1 MLTVI
6 RAGPELTSLSGNG
19 RPAEIDHQHGD
30 AETMN
35 IVAAKLEKQGVKGQ
49 KARLDELLEEHPEWT
64 GSLVQL
70 CETGLI
76 DSLLAGSTNVLPACV
91 TKYSLLPKHVMD
103 RCILA
108 LKCPQLT
115 KASLKRANRKAN
127 GSSAKI
133 FEFIFAHRAA
143 DPIDDHELDSFVE
156 EEVLRADA
164 VGNRAE
170 QIEIQEDGSIDWNDK
185 GVYSIVAPQGD
196 DEDGEHQ
203 VKHKFSNIC
212 VPLPDGI
219 SVKNLKSKLEI
230 KDNQS
235 DYKAVLQLSKHVQ
248 VPLGEL
254 FQGRLNVFE
263 NVVELKKAKYCL
275 QMDNKDQAS
284 TAPAPARSSTD
295 RTANS
300 SSPAAAASD
309 SSAKRRRQSL
319 RG

>member
-1 MLTVI
+1 M
-6 RAGPELTSLSGNG
+6 
-19 RPAEIDHQHGD
+19 
-30 AETMN
+30 
-35 IVAAKLEKQGVKGQ
+35 
-49 KARLDELLEEHPEWT
+49 
-64 GSLVQL
+64 
-70 CETGLI
+70 
-76 DSLLAGSTNVLPACV
+76 
-91 TKYSLLPKHVMD
+91 
-103 RCILA
+103 
-108 LKCPQLT
+108 
-115 KASLKRANRKAN
+115 
-127 GSSAKI
+127 
-133 FEFIFAHRAA
+133 
-143 DPIDDHELDSFVE
+143 
-156 EEVLRADA
+156 RADA

-196 DEDGEHQ
+196 DEDSEHQ

-219 SVKNLKSKLEI
+219 SVENLKSKLEI

-254 FQGRLNVFE
+254 FQGRLNFFE